1 MKVTAL
7 LELLVFRLVWSSLRG
22 MLPALLV
29 LVAAVVLTGSP
40 DKGFIIVAG
49 MAALFAYAAL
59 PMSVSTGQRDGT
71 LAMIRRLP
79 VSRGTVFLACCL
91 AAAFM
96 SSLFTIVVVGAGIPA
111 LASLGVTLGPGV
123 GPVIAYAIAVTS
135 VTVSIAM
142 IPLYARF
149 QPMVAAAL
157 PIYLLLAFYLAGKR
171 FPIGEWIGSFVA
183 GVGST
188 PTHDWRVLGLAVSIW
203 AIIATSAR
211 VMAHVIGLSFGVP
224 ADPKIDVDELLAR
237 VRAGTT
243 NER

>member
-111 LASLGVTLGPGV
+111 LASLGV